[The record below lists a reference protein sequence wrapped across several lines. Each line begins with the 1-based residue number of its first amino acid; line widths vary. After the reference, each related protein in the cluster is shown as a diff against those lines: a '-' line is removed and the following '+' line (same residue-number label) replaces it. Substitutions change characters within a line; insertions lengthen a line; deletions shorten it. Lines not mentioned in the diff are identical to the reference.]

1 MKKIELEIV
10 ALSHSITQTHSYAVV
25 LGEVNGLSRL
35 PIVIGGF
42 EAQAIAVA
50 LERMQPSR
58 PLTHDLMK
66 NFMYA
71 FNVELMEIIIND
83 LQEGIFYSKL
93 VCVNEHDT
101 VEIDSRTSDALALA
115 VRFGCP
121 IYTYENILENAGI
134 LMEDENKRKAEIPV
148 QDPGS
153 SSAYRDLTKMSLEE
167 LQKLLTEVLEHE
179 DYIRAIEIRDEI
191 NKRQIAFKH
200 FILIGFPNCKINI
213 GLNVLGKRED
223 GYHNIETIFY
233 PLPFY
238 DVLEVI
244 QSENASQQCQ
254 LFLSGIKVDGNAE
267 DNLCIKAYHLLKKDF
282 PQLPAVKIYLHKAI
296 SVGAGLGGGSA
307 DGAFMLMLMNE
318 KFKLNLSVQQLMQ
331 HALNLGSDCPFF
343 IINKPCF
350 AQQRGENLQPVSI
363 NLSGYKIVIINP
375 GIHIN
380 TAWAFTQVKFSNNKL
395 IKNINTTPVEEWKNI
410 SFERF

>member
-25 LGEVNGLSRL
+25 LGEVNGLRRL

-134 LMEDENKRKAEIPV
+134 LMEDEGKKSKTDIPV
-148 QDPGS
+148 QDPGTTPG
-153 SSAYRDLTKMSLEE
+153 YQDLEKMSIEE
-167 LQKLLTEVLEHE
+167 LQKLLNDVLEHE

-191 NKRQIAFKH
+191 NKRK
-200 FILIGFPNCKINI
+200 
-213 GLNVLGKRED
+213 
-223 GYHNIETIFY
+223 
-233 PLPFY
+233 
-238 DVLEVI
+238 
-244 QSENASQQCQ
+244 
-254 LFLSGIKVDGNAE
+254 
-267 DNLCIKAYHLLKKDF
+267 
-282 PQLPAVKIYLHKAI
+282 
-296 SVGAGLGGGSA
+296 
-307 DGAFMLMLMNE
+307 
-318 KFKLNLSVQQLMQ
+318 
-331 HALNLGSDCPFF
+331 
-343 IINKPCF
+343 
-350 AQQRGENLQPVSI
+350 
-363 NLSGYKIVIINP
+363 
-375 GIHIN
+375 
-380 TAWAFTQVKFSNNKL
+380 
-395 IKNINTTPVEEWKNI
+395 
-410 SFERF
+410 

>member
-25 LGEVNGLSRL
+25 LGEVNGLRRL

-121 IYTYENILENAGI
+121 IYTYENILESAGI
-134 LMEDENKRKAEIPV
+134 LMEDEGKKGKSEIPV
-148 QDPGS
+148 EEPGTS
-153 SSAYRDLTKMSLEE
+153 SYRDLGKMSLEE

-191 NKRQIAFKH
+191 NKRK
-200 FILIGFPNCKINI
+200 
-213 GLNVLGKRED
+213 
-223 GYHNIETIFY
+223 
-233 PLPFY
+233 
-238 DVLEVI
+238 
-244 QSENASQQCQ
+244 
-254 LFLSGIKVDGNAE
+254 
-267 DNLCIKAYHLLKKDF
+267 
-282 PQLPAVKIYLHKAI
+282 
-296 SVGAGLGGGSA
+296 
-307 DGAFMLMLMNE
+307 
-318 KFKLNLSVQQLMQ
+318 
-331 HALNLGSDCPFF
+331 
-343 IINKPCF
+343 
-350 AQQRGENLQPVSI
+350 
-363 NLSGYKIVIINP
+363 
-375 GIHIN
+375 
-380 TAWAFTQVKFSNNKL
+380 
-395 IKNINTTPVEEWKNI
+395 
-410 SFERF
+410 

>member
-25 LGEVNGLSRL
+25 LGEVNGLRRL

-121 IYTYENILENAGI
+121 IYTYENILESAGI
-134 LMEDENKRKAEIPV
+134 LMEDEGKKSKSEIPV
-148 QDPGS
+148 EEPGTS
-153 SSAYRDLTKMSLEE
+153 SYRDLSKMSLEE

-191 NKRQIAFKH
+191 NKRK
-200 FILIGFPNCKINI
+200 
-213 GLNVLGKRED
+213 
-223 GYHNIETIFY
+223 
-233 PLPFY
+233 
-238 DVLEVI
+238 
-244 QSENASQQCQ
+244 
-254 LFLSGIKVDGNAE
+254 
-267 DNLCIKAYHLLKKDF
+267 
-282 PQLPAVKIYLHKAI
+282 
-296 SVGAGLGGGSA
+296 
-307 DGAFMLMLMNE
+307 
-318 KFKLNLSVQQLMQ
+318 
-331 HALNLGSDCPFF
+331 
-343 IINKPCF
+343 
-350 AQQRGENLQPVSI
+350 
-363 NLSGYKIVIINP
+363 
-375 GIHIN
+375 
-380 TAWAFTQVKFSNNKL
+380 
-395 IKNINTTPVEEWKNI
+395 
-410 SFERF
+410 